1 VKGNGGKKNSRASS
15 SSSSTT
21 TAYPLRTKIQTKI
34 QVTHRTMWHLKHKAS
49 ICIRSEIL
57 HDIHN
62 LSPMEIVLA
71 EDPMTAQSQLIENI
85 YAG

>member
-1 VKGNGGKKNSRASS
+1 MVVKKFKIIIIIIIIINNSLS
-15 SSSSTT
+15 
-21 TAYPLRTKIQTKI
+21 LRTKIQ
-34 QVTHRTMWHLKHKAS
+34 VAHRMMWHLKHKAD

-85 YAG
+85 